1 MAGEEGTN
9 LMNRILIVEDN
20 IEIQEMETELLTKSG
35 YETVSAYS
43 GTEALLITDR
53 EEFDII
59 ILDIMLP
66 GMQGDEVLKRLR
78 DRTNAG
84 ILCVSALD
92 ALDTRI
98 NMMREG
104 ADDYIVK
111 PFENSDLLVRIEA
124 ILRRIGRSEPV
135 SVSEKLA
142 FKDIEIDSE
151 NHIAVVNGNTLDL
164 TRKEFDILE
173 LMIRNPK
180 KVFTKDNIYESVW
193 GDAYMP
199 EDNTV
204 NVHVSNIRKK
214 LEALGSEKE
223 YIKTVWGIGFK
234 MSE

>member
-1 MAGEEGTN
+1 
-9 LMNRILIVEDN
+9 MNRILIVEDN
-20 IEIQEMETELLTKSG
+20 IEIQQMETELLTKSG

-43 GTEALLITDR
+43 GTEALLLTEKED
-53 EEFDII
+53 FDLI

-66 GMQGDEVLKRLR
+66 GMQGDEVLKNLKGK
-78 DRTNAG
+78 TNAG

-92 ALDTRI
+92 ALDTRVS
-98 NMMREG
+98 MMREG

-124 ILRRIGRSEPV
+124 ILRRIGRRETPKEP
-135 SVSEKLA
+135 EKLT

-151 NHIAVVNGNTLDL
+151 NHVATVSGNGLDL

-180 KVFTKDNIYESVW
+180 KVFTKDNIYESIW
-193 GDAYMP
+193 GESYIP

>member
-1 MAGEEGTN
+1 
-9 LMNRILIVEDN
+9 MNRILIVEDN
-20 IEIQEMETELLTKSG
+20 VEIQNMETELLTKSG
-35 YETVSAYS
+35 YETVSTYS
-43 GTEALLITDR
+43 GTEALLLVDR
-53 EEFDII
+53 ESFDLI

-66 GMQGDEVLKRLR
+66 GMQGDEVLKNLR
-78 DRTNAG
+78 GKTDAG

-92 ALDTRI
+92 ALDTRVS
-98 NMMREG
+98 MMREG

-124 ILRRIGRSEPV
+124 ILRRIGKRDMIDA
-135 SVSEKLA
+135 SEKIT

-151 NHIAVVNGNTLDL
+151 NHTAVVGGSTLDL
-164 TRKEFDILE
+164 TRKEFEILE
-173 LMIRNPK
+173 LMVRNPK

-193 GDAYMP
+193 GEEYIP

-214 LEALGSEKE
+214 LEALGNEKE

>member
-1 MAGEEGTN
+1 
-9 LMNRILIVEDN
+9 MNRILIVEDN
-20 IEIQEMETELLTKSG
+20 IEIQQMETELLTKSG

-43 GTEALLITDR
+43 GTEALLLTEKED
-53 EEFDII
+53 FDLI

-66 GMQGDEVLKRLR
+66 GMQGDEVLKNLKGK
-78 DRTNAG
+78 TNAG

-92 ALDTRI
+92 ALDTRVS
-98 NMMREG
+98 MMREG

-124 ILRRIGRSEPV
+124 ILRRIGRRETPQEQ
-135 SVSEKLA
+135 EKLT

-151 NHIAVVNGNTLDL
+151 NHVATVSGNGLDL

-180 KVFTKDNIYESVW
+180 KVFTKDNIYESIW
-193 GDAYMP
+193 GESYIP

-204 NVHVSNIRKK
+204 NAHVSNIRKK
-214 LEALGSEKE
+214 LEALGSKKE

>member
-1 MAGEEGTN
+1 
-9 LMNRILIVEDN
+9 MNRILIVEDN
-20 IEIQEMETELLTKSG
+20 IEIQQMETELLTKSG

-43 GTEALLITDR
+43 GTEALLLTEKED
-53 EEFDII
+53 FDLI

-66 GMQGDEVLKRLR
+66 GMQGDEVLKNLKGK
-78 DRTNAG
+78 TNAG

-92 ALDTRI
+92 ALDTRVS
-98 NMMREG
+98 MMREG

-124 ILRRIGRSEPV
+124 ILRRIGRRETPQEQ
-135 SVSEKLA
+135 EKLT

-151 NHIAVVNGNTLDL
+151 NHVATVSGNELDL

-180 KVFTKDNIYESVW
+180 KVFTKDNIYESIW
-193 GDAYMP
+193 GESYIP

>member
-1 MAGEEGTN
+1 
-9 LMNRILIVEDN
+9 MNRILIVEDN
-20 IEIQEMETELLTKSG
+20 VEIQNMETELLTKSG

-43 GTEALLITDR
+43 GTEALLLVER
-53 EEFDII
+53 ESFDLI

-66 GMQGDEVLKRLR
+66 GMQGDEVLKNLR
-78 DRTNAG
+78 GKTDAG

-92 ALDTRI
+92 ALDTRVS
-98 NMMREG
+98 MMREG

-124 ILRRIGRSEPV
+124 ILRRIGKRDMIDA
-135 SVSEKLA
+135 SEKLT

-151 NHIAVVNGNTLDL
+151 NHTAVVGGSTLDL
-164 TRKEFDILE
+164 TRKEFEILE
-173 LMIRNPK
+173 LMVRNPK

-193 GDAYMP
+193 GEEYIP

-214 LEALGSEKE
+214 LEALGNEKE

>member
-1 MAGEEGTN
+1 
-9 LMNRILIVEDN
+9 MNRILIVEDN
-20 IEIQEMETELLTKSG
+20 IEIQQMETELLTKSG

-43 GTEALLITDR
+43 GTEALLLTEKED
-53 EEFDII
+53 FDLI

-66 GMQGDEVLKRLR
+66 GMQGDEVLKNLKGK
-78 DRTNAG
+78 TNAG

-92 ALDTRI
+92 ALDTRVS
-98 NMMREG
+98 MMREG

-124 ILRRIGRSEPV
+124 ILRRIGRRETPQEP
-135 SVSEKLA
+135 EKLT

-151 NHIAVVNGNTLDL
+151 NHVATVSGNELDL

-180 KVFTKDNIYESVW
+180 KVFTKDNIYESIW
-193 GDAYMP
+193 GESYIP

>member
-1 MAGEEGTN
+1 
-9 LMNRILIVEDN
+9 MNRILIVEDN
-20 IEIQEMETELLTKSG
+20 IEIQQMETELLTKSG

-43 GTEALLITDR
+43 GTEALLLTEKED
-53 EEFDII
+53 FDLI

-66 GMQGDEVLKRLR
+66 GMQGDEVLKNLKGK
-78 DRTNAG
+78 TNAG

-92 ALDTRI
+92 ALDTRVS
-98 NMMREG
+98 MMREG

-124 ILRRIGRSEPV
+124 ILRRIGRRETPKEP
-135 SVSEKLA
+135 EKLT

-151 NHIAVVNGNTLDL
+151 NHVATVSGNGLDL

-180 KVFTKDNIYESVW
+180 KVFTKDNIYESIW
-193 GDAYMP
+193 GESYIP

-214 LEALGSEKE
+214 LEALGSKKE

>member
-1 MAGEEGTN
+1 
-9 LMNRILIVEDN
+9 MNQILVVEDN
-20 IEIQEMETELLTKSG
+20 EDYQELLVNFLSNSG
-35 YETVSAYS
+35 FTVTTAND
-43 GTEALLITDR
+43 GLQAFDCMEER
-53 EEFDII
+53 EFDLI

-92 ALDTRI
+92 ALDTRV